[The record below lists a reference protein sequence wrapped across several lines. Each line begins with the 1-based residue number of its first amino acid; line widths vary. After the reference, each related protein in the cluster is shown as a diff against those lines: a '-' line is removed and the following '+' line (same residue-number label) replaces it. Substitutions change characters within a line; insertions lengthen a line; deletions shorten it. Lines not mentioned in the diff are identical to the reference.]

1 MIEYHLAD
9 VQHQAHKK
17 NLAMSKPGMAAV
29 QADNKKKNKADCRN
43 WMSKGQCAK
52 KDNSCPFE
60 HNPDKKGIGKGES
73 RGRSPTPKGGGKEK
87 KGRPQSSQSPRSDKN
102 NKKPGRGKSP
112 SGRINQKPC
121 RN

>member
-73 RGRSPTPKGGGKEK
+73 RGRSPTPKGGGKGKKRGDPNLLNLPDLIKIIKNLAGEK
-87 KGRPQSSQSPRSDKN
+87 VPLAE
-102 NKKPGRGKSP
+102 
-112 SGRINQKPC
+112 
-121 RN
+121 